1 MRNPDKEFE
10 LGDISSISIDEN
22 PYAPPKST
30 QVSQTIDIEKLISQR
45 NLLMIFFISS
55 VLVSL
60 VPFIFLSMDIASGI
74 STIAYFAGS
83 ILSTILSIVT
93 LTYIYIVNTYISSK
107 GQAIFVTVISLLP
120 LLGLYIFIRTLIIS
134 KKLITQSRQ

>member
-10 LGDISSISIDEN
+10 IGDISSISLDET

-55 VLVSL
+55 VLISL
-60 VPFIFLSMDIASGI
+60 VPFIFLSIDVASGI

-83 ILSTILSIVT
+83 ILSTILGIVT

-134 KKLITQSRQ
+134 KKLITQSR

>member
-10 LGDISSISIDEN
+10 LGDISSISIDKN

-93 LTYIYIVNTYISSK
+93 LTYIYIVNTYIGSK

-120 LLGLYIFIRTLIIS
+120 LLGFYIFIRTLIIS
-134 KKLITQSRQ
+134 KKLTTQST

>member
-1 MRNPDKEFE
+1 MRNPDIEFE
-10 LGDISSISIDEN
+10 LGDISSISLDEN

-30 QVSQTIDIEKLISQR
+30 QVNQSIDIEKLISQR

-60 VPFIFLSMDIASGI
+60 IPFIFLSMDIASGI
-74 STIAYFAGS
+74 STIAYFSGS
-83 ILSTILSIVT
+83 ILSTILGIVT

-134 KKLITQSRQ
+134 KKLITQSR